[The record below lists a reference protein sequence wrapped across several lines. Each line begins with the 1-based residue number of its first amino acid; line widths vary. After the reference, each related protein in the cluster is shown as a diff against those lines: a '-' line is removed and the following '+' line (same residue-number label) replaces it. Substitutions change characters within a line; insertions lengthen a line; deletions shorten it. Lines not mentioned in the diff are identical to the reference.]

1 MANFSDMIEYVKW
14 GLWEALLIA
23 LMIAFVA
30 LSVCFFILVVKEYPA
45 DDEENRKQANR
56 KQD

>member
-30 LSVCFFILVVKEYPA
+30 LSVCFFILVVKE
-45 DDEENRKQANR
+45 
-56 KQD
+56 